1 MKDKIFPVA
10 SYNKLI
16 NQHLPYNFEYDYIY
30 QSAGLEKHILK
41 RHPEC
46 VEYLQYLPFII
57 AHPDYIGINPNESG
71 YSFELVKKFDPNIQ
85 IGIKLDIKEDYL
97 YVATLHSITKGK
109 LDHGLKNGRLKK
121 FDTNE

>member
-1 MKDKIFPVA
+1 MIYYLLISQMSNIKGWTEVYIKDKIFPVA

-16 NQHLPYNFEYDYIY
+16 NQHLPYDFEYDYIY

-71 YSFELVKKFDPNIQ
+71 YSFELVKKFD
-85 IGIKLDIKEDYL
+85 
-97 YVATLHSITKGK
+97 
-109 LDHGLKNGRLKK
+109 
-121 FDTNE
+121 TNE